1 MALSRN
7 TRLMGM
13 LALTLAATWYAA
25 GIDQPEDLLAEPGD
39 RTAVADTRGPT
50 APARRVAP
58 VTAAEPAAPAAPP
71 APSALRLSPRG
82 QDLFA
87 VRSWQ
92 PTPPVAAPAPVM
104 KPVAPPLPFR
114 YLGRLEEDGQVAVF
128 VSDGTATRVL
138 RQGETVSN
146 YRVEEI
152 NAQGMRLIYL
162 PLNETQRLL
171 FESKN

>member
-1 MALSRN
+1 
-7 TRLMGM
+7 
-13 LALTLAATWYAA
+13 
-25 GIDQPEDLLAEPGD
+25 
-39 RTAVADTRGPT
+39 
-50 APARRVAP
+50 
-58 VTAAEPAAPAAPP
+58 
-71 APSALRLSPRG
+71 
-82 QDLFA
+82 
-87 VRSWQ
+87 
-92 PTPPVAAPAPVM
+92 M

-152 NAQGMRLIYL
+152 NAQGMRLVYL

>member
-1 MALSRN
+1 MVLSRN
-7 TRLMGM
+7 TCLMGM
-13 LALTLAATWYAA
+13 LAVTLAATWYAA
-25 GIDQPEDLLAEPGD
+25 GIDEPEDLLTEPGD
-39 RTAVADTRGPT
+39 RTAVADARGPT
-50 APARRVAP
+50 APALSVAP
-58 VTAAEPAAPAAPP
+58 VTAAGPAAPP

-92 PTPPVAAPAPVM
+92 PPPPVAAPGPVM

-114 YLGRLEEDGQVAVF
+114 YLGRLEEDDQVAVF

-152 NAQGMRLIYL
+152 NAQGMRLVYL